1 MIKENT
7 DVIPLPYAFSDP
19 QMGGMAEIAAGGSRG
34 ARDVA
39 RLTTAYLHPVTS
51 AGAEARNQ
59 IVKYY
64 P

>member
-39 RLTTAYLHPVTS
+39 HLTPAFLYPVTS
-51 AGAEARNQ
+51 AGAEVRDQ
-59 IVKYY
+59 IVEYY